1 MLVFFRSFFSSLVL
15 ELRGLSGTSDT
26 DRRGRILDL
35 RAGLGEDSVR
45 WSLRPSLSCGSDG
58 YVTKVALFIDAGDPA
73 LRLRCPL
80 SRGQTPKQGERKTKY
95 TITRDGFGDRICRQ
109 AGDSCVLH
117 APPKVEC
124 SIVDFLLSD
133 MPHAA
138 ISPLAF
144 FRKIWDSTKSPNK
157 KSVIK
162 LKVN

>member
-73 LRLRCPL
+73 SPL
-80 SRGQTPKQGERKTKY
+80 SALQRPDAEAGRKKDEIY
-95 TITRDGFGDRICRQ
+95 DYEGRIWRSNMQAGRRFLRITRTTESGMLYRRFFAFRY
-109 AGDSCVLH
+109 
-117 APPKVEC
+117 APC
-124 SIVDFLLSD
+124 GYLSACLLSEN
-133 MPHAA
+133 
-138 ISPLAF
+138 LGQY
-144 FRKIWDSTKSPNK
+144 
-157 KSVIK
+157 
-162 LKVN
+162 